1 MAIDVQTAPARP
13 AGASANPLP
22 ARRRARPRGLRR
34 WLLTDV
40 KGIVG
45 LLLLV
50 ALGFATLL
58 GPVVLGI
65 DPLQQD
71 LRARLVPPVGA
82 ERASLAHL
90 LGTDQLGRD
99 LLARILLGGQLS
111 ILIGLSASALAAV
124 LGVSAGLVA
133 GFAGRHWDAILMGTA
148 DVQLAFPSILL
159 ALAVMVV
166 LGPGL
171 GNLIAVLAI
180 SSWVFQARI
189 IRAEVLSLKQRDF
202 VMAGRA
208 LGAPDSYLLIRHIL
222 PNVSGSMLVLFTLT
236 IVRAILAES
245 SLSFLGLGIQPPQ
258 PSWGGML
265 AEGRQYLATAWWVG
279 TLPGCALMLAL
290 VATNL
295 VGDSLRD
302 MLDPRIQREGG

>member
-1 MAIDVQTAPARP
+1 MDRS
-13 AGASANPLP
+13 ASAAPLS
-22 ARRRARPRGLRR
+22 RRRQVSFAPRRHR
-34 WLLTDV
+34 WLRWPLHDV
-40 KGIVG
+40 KGRVG
-45 LLLLV
+45 LVLV
-50 ALGFATLL
+50 VLIGLVTLV
-58 GPVVLGI
+58 GPTLLGI
-65 DPLQQD
+65 DPIQQD
-71 LRARLVPPVGA
+71 LRARLVPPIGA
-82 ERASLAHL
+82 ERATGAHL

-99 LLARILLGGQLS
+99 VLARIMVGGQLS
-111 ILIGLSASALAAV
+111 ILIGLSASLLAAL

-133 GFAGRHWDAILMGTA
+133 GFEGRRWDTLLMGIA

-171 GNLIAVLAI
+171 GNLIGVLAI

-202 VMAGRA
+202 IHAGRA
-208 LGAPDSYLLIRHIL
+208 LGARESYLLVRHIL
-222 PNVSGSMLVLFTLT
+222 PNVSGSVLVLFTLT
-236 IVRAILAES
+236 VVRAILAES

-265 AEGRQYLATAWWVG
+265 AEGRQYLANAWWVS
-279 TLPGCALMLAL
+279 TLPGLALMLAL

-302 MLDPRIQREGG
+302 LLDPRVQRDA

>member
-1 MAIDVQTAPARP
+1 LLRW
-13 AGASANPLP
+13 PLH
-22 ARRRARPRGLRR
+22 
-34 WLLTDV
+34 DV
-40 KGIVG
+40 KGRVG
-45 LLLLV
+45 LVLV
-50 ALGFATLL
+50 VLIGLVTLV
-58 GPVVLGI
+58 GPTLLGI
-65 DPLQQD
+65 DPIQQD
-71 LRARLVPPVGA
+71 LRARLVPPIGA
-82 ERASLAHL
+82 ERATGAHL

-99 LLARILLGGQLS
+99 VLARIMVGGQLS
-111 ILIGLSASALAAV
+111 ILIGLSASLLAAL

-133 GFAGRHWDAILMGTA
+133 GFEGRRWDTLLMGIA

-171 GNLIAVLAI
+171 GNLIGVLAI

-202 VMAGRA
+202 IHAGRA
-208 LGAPDSYLLIRHIL
+208 LGARESYLLVRHIL
-222 PNVSGSMLVLFTLT
+222 PNVSGSVLVLFTLT
-236 IVRAILAES
+236 VVRAILAES

-265 AEGRQYLATAWWVG
+265 AEGRQYLANAWWVS
-279 TLPGCALMLAL
+279 TLPGLALMLAL

-302 MLDPRIQREGG
+302 LLDPRAQRDA

>member
-1 MAIDVQTAPARP
+1 VGRSARAAPLSRGRQLSFP
-13 AGASANPLP
+13 P
-22 ARRRARPRGLRR
+22 RRRR
-34 WLLTDV
+34 WLRWPLHDL
-40 KGIVG
+40 KGQVG
-45 LLLLV
+45 LVLLV
-50 ALGFATLL
+50 LIGLATLL
-58 GPVVLGI
+58 GPTLLGI
-65 DPLQQD
+65 DPFQQD
-71 LRARLVPPVGA
+71 LRARLAPPIG
-82 ERASLAHL
+82 LHL

-99 LLARILLGGQLS
+99 VLARILVGGQLS
-111 ILIGLSASALAAV
+111 ILIGLSASLLAAL

-133 GFAGRHWDAILMGTA
+133 GFEGRRWDALLMGIA

-171 GNLIAVLAI
+171 GNLIGVLAI

-202 VMAGRA
+202 IQAGRA
-208 LGAPDSYLLIRHIL
+208 LGARESYLLVRHIL
-222 PNVSGSMLVLFTLT
+222 PNVSGSVLVLFTLT
-236 IVRAILAES
+236 VVRAILAES

-265 AEGRQYLATAWWVG
+265 AEGRQYLANAWWVS
-279 TLPGCALMLAL
+279 TLPGLALMLAL

-302 MLDPRIQREGG
+302 LLDPRVQRDA